1 MRASLHNTQAMPKR
15 TIACHFLNKISLI
28 TETVLKL
35 HIFAEYW
42 KQYSKVVLKD
52 IKIRNNQ
59 RLKNAF
65 LRKQPLQSCLIEK

>member
-15 TIACHFLNKISLI
+15 TIACHFLN
-28 TETVLKL
+28 KL

>member
-15 TIACHFLNKISLI
+15 TIAFHSLNKFYYFHFNA
-28 TETVLKL
+28 VLKL

-65 LRKQPLQSCLIEK
+65 LRKQPLQSLLD